1 MSDFISLYNEY
12 EKTKNVCQFC
22 SDYAENDVATR
33 FLLIRSLDRGNLK
46 EIISRCSG
54 EVPDGNMRVLTE
66 KAYRSSVTI
75 AQLIAY
81 IESKRAELIQ
91 QREAELAG
99 LDGVLANFRIVSCG
113 VRNDKVDD
121 IVKAFVRNKSLKSM
135 DALLSELDGT
145 ILPRIRQY
153 ALWSYYNQTSN
164 DIIELFFLRHS
175 AVIPTLRKI
184 HDIDFF
190 LRVGDRILPFDL
202 KFTHISDSYFDLAS
216 QGIIPD
222 VSHHDDFYVNGH
234 SDESEIKVIKAYY
247 SAYKHAHK
255 AAGLPNLGGLG
266 KNDLCEI
273 LISTGDVDARRFVS
287 EMKARHGQYVSAAP
301 ESLHRLE

>member
-1 MSDFISLYNEY
+1 
-12 EKTKNVCQFC
+12 
-22 SDYAENDVATR
+22 
-33 FLLIRSLDRGNLK
+33 
-46 EIISRCSG
+46 
-54 EVPDGNMRVLTE
+54 
-66 KAYRSSVTI
+66 
-75 AQLIAY
+75 
-81 IESKRAELIQ
+81 
-91 QREAELAG
+91 
-99 LDGVLANFRIVSCG
+99 
-113 VRNDKVDD
+113 
-121 IVKAFVRNKSLKSM
+121 M

-301 ESLHRLE
+301 ESLHRLEWWNYKYQGERLFCNNNRLFVFLAYTNKFVDGRELKGKTAEIGQKIQDLLDHLTEAGVRTVKYHYDKDPSLTGDYTAQSLSTIYCE